1 MGRPAQAANISLTSA
16 VHTGLVPNLQPTGL
30 SVTAYNFSRLSVLV
44 ADPNRHMRLVPTQIL
59 RGFGMARIVETD
71 DGADA
76 FSEMRAGPVDFV
88 ICDWMMEPLD
98 GYDFTKLVRTA
109 KDSPNPFVPIIMLTG
124 HTEVGRVMR
133 ARDAGATEFLAKPVS
148 AQTIYRR
155 LVSIIENPRPFVRA
169 PGFTGPD
176 RRRRRGGSYTGV
188 ERRATTA
195 PAKPGLTPTQV
206 DNLMRA

>member
-1 MGRPAQAANISLTSA
+1 MIPRLLAI
-16 VHTGLVPNLQPTGL
+16 GL
-30 SVTAYNFSRLSVLV
+30 SVTTYNFSRLSVLV
-44 ADPNRHMRLVPTQIL
+44 ADPNRHMRLVLTQIL
-59 RGFGMARIVETD
+59 RGFGMARIIETD

-76 FSEMRAGPVDFV
+76 FSEMRAGVVDFV

-124 HTEVGRVMR
+124 HTEAGRVMR

-176 RRRRRGGSYTGV
+176 RRRRKGCSYTGI
-188 ERRATTA
+188 ERRAIPA
-195 PAKPGLTPTQV
+195 PKKPGLTSTEV
-206 DNLMRA
+206 HNLMRA